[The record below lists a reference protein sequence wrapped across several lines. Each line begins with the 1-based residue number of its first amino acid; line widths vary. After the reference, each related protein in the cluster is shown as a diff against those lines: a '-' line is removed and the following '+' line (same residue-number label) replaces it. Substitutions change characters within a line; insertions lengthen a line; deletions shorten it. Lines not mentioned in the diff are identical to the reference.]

1 MALTEAC
8 GVAVQSIITVGGIG
22 GVATAFAARDILGN
36 MFSGLSMQFSKPFS
50 IGDTIK
56 AGSIE
61 GQVVEMGLITTL
73 LRTSEKFPVIVPH
86 SFFTSQVIVIE
97 SRAKYRA
104 IITIIRLL
112 IVDLSKIP
120 RISDDLK
127 SMLRSNAKVFLGKD
141 IPYRVLSRRESSYA
155 ELTVRYNLKHMVPHS
170 SEYVIPFC

>member
-86 SFFTSQVIVIE
+86 SFFTSQE
-97 SRAKYRA
+97 TSA
-104 IITIIRLL
+104 LE
-112 IVDLSKIP
+112 D
-120 RISDDLK
+120 
-127 SMLRSNAKVFLGKD
+127 M
-141 IPYRVLSRRESSYA
+141 
-155 ELTVRYNLKHMVPHS
+155 
-170 SEYVIPFC
+170 